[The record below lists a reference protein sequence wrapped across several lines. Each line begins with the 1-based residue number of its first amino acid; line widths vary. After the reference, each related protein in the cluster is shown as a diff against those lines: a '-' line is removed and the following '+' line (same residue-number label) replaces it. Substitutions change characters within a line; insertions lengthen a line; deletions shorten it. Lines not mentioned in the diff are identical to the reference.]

1 MKDIQRSFFYGS
13 DTVPVAGNTMMRTQ
27 RDPTLKDLTL

>member
-1 MKDIQRSFFYGS
+1 MKDIQRSFFYGY
-13 DTVPVAGNTMMRTQ
+13 DTVPGAGKTMMITQ